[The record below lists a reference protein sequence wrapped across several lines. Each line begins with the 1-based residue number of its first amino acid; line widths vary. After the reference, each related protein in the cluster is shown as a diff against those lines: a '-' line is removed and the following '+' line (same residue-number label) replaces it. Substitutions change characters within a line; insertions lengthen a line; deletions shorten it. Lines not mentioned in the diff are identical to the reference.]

1 MWIKEV
7 VEISVDNRQESF
19 ALVDGKYEYK
29 RIPLEESKSKYIY
42 IPLSVITDAELDIK
56 SVGIFSYL
64 RIHCGLNN
72 VIGFTIPDIVEWY
85 GGKPD
90 RRVNGTN
97 DKILSILDSLSSR
110 GYLTYLTEKSRS
122 SFMKCEFNVG
132 NYYDACSDGYAAI
145 YLDELE
151 KIMNYQ
157 KENSKDNTINNTAI
171 LLVFAYLR
179 NKIRRRPNELAPEE
193 RTSDGIKKRRE
204 RVPDAF
210 SSNINDIANELNMS
224 SKTLSKIIDILE
236 QELELIVTDRAY
248 RVKNE
253 NDEFRTLPTIFA
265 NAYKREDKYLLYAG
279 DSYSRNE
286 IELKAENMKKHYQGY
301 RIDKKKRKYKKKG
314 ENNNDE

>member
-1 MWIKEV
+1 MIK
-7 VEISVDNRQESF
+7 ISANNRQEF
-19 ALVDGKYEYK
+19 FTLVDGKYEYK
-29 RIPLEESKSKYIY
+29 RIPLEEYQSKYIY
-42 IPLSVITDAELDIK
+42 VPLSVITDTELDIK
-56 SVGIFSYL
+56 RVGIFSYL
-64 RIHCGLNN
+64 RVHCGLNN
-72 VIGFTIPDIVEWY
+72 VIGFTIPDMVEWY

-97 DKILSILDSLSSR
+97 DKTLSILDALSGR

-122 SFMKCEFNVG
+122 SYIKCKFDTSY
-132 NYYDACSDGYAAI
+132 YYDECSEGYAVI

-157 KENSKDNTINNTAI
+157 KENANDNVLNNTAI

-193 RTSDGIKKRRE
+193 RTSDGIKNRRD
-204 RVPDAF
+204 RMPDAY
-210 SSNINDIANELNMS
+210 SSNINDIANELNIS

-236 QELELIVTDRAY
+236 HELELIVTDRAY
-248 RVKNE
+248 RIKNE

-265 NAYKREDKYLLYAG
+265 NAYKREDKYLLYTG
-279 DSYSRNE
+279 RNYSRNE

-301 RIDKKKRKYKKKG
+301 RIDKKKRKNKKEG
-314 ENNNDE
+314 ENNNDQ